1 MKCFHEIKEL
11 NSIKF
16 VMMCHSKVNNIIHSI
31 PHTRRTP
38 HFLYTSLYIF
48 FVPKCS
54 LQYSYIS
61 LQGRL
66 HTRMLVGA
74 GESIFTCRTGG
85 KIVVADQIYR
95 GRFLFASKNCESN
108 KNTDFT
114 TLFLVLQQRKSKRKL
129 ADVNFNK
136 RQSRPQLLVAIGKLE
151 VKNSSLKHGRK

>member
-1 MKCFHEIKEL
+1 
-11 NSIKF
+11 
-16 VMMCHSKVNNIIHSI
+16 
-31 PHTRRTP
+31 
-38 HFLYTSLYIF
+38 
-48 FVPKCS
+48 
-54 LQYSYIS
+54 
-61 LQGRL
+61 
-66 HTRMLVGA
+66 MLVGA

-136 RQSRPQLLVAIGKLE
+136 RQSRPQLLVAIGKLA